1 MCGIAGFAGN
11 GSQDELRR
19 MTDAIAERGPDDEG
33 FYISDGI
40 GFGFRRLSIID
51 VTGGHQPL
59 TNEDGSVWVM
69 MNGEIYGYKSL
80 MEELR
85 SKGHRFKTQSDTEVI
100 VHAYEEWG
108 EACLEKLNGMF
119 AIALWDSR
127 SKRLIL
133 ARDRMG
139 KKPLYWTIKNQT
151 LWFASELKALLAAGV
166 VDREIDPVS
175 LGLYFR
181 TDMVPTPRSI
191 FKNVHKLEP
200 ATAMVWKDGHVEK
213 SWKFWEP
220 ALTPEEGRG
229 PHGALRP
236 APLPQR
242 QARGSDPLLS
252 PAMWEKGGP
261 QYRQNEGRI
270 EGFGAGEGLV
280 SELGKLIDVSVAERL
295 VSDVP
300 LGLFL
305 SGGLDSAVVA
315 ESAARQGGRM
325 KAFTIGFDDP
335 THDESAA
342 AKKVAQA
349 FGLEHYVDVLKPE
362 AAIAMIDEAAQLL
375 DEPLADASILPQLL
389 LSKFTRQQVT
399 VALSGDGG
407 DELLLGYA
415 HIPAHQLINHVPR
428 TTYNVQ
434 RFIKLLLRS
443 IPASDGYFSLGFKTQ
458 RFARGLGAPNPWARD
473 VRWRGAFDSSTLTSM
488 LLPEVAHAAD
498 IDYAERQLAERANEI
513 KNYELRIKNCQDVGR
528 LGRRT
533 WDDAFWRRWSW
544 AYLRTFLMDEVMVKV
559 DRAGMWFALES
570 RAPLLD
576 TRVVEFLLNV
586 PSQYKLGAWK
596 KKRLFK
602 ELLKG
607 KVPSDILNKPKHGFA
622 VPVGAWLN
630 GPLAERF
637 TALTE
642 PGRLHSQG
650 LFDPVAVK
658 RLADE
663 HRAGRIDRRKEMW
676 AMFMFQLWYDK
687 WAK

>member
-1 MCGIAGFAGN
+1 MCGIAGFVGVGAK
-11 GSQDELRR
+11 DELHR
-19 MTDAIAERGPDDEG
+19 MTDAIARRGPDDEG
-33 FYISDGI
+33 FFVADGV

-51 VTGGHQPL
+51 VAGGHQPL

-127 SKRLIL
+127 SKRLLL

-139 KKPLYWTIKNQT
+139 KKPLYWTIKKQT

-166 VDREIDPVS
+166 VDREMDPIS

-191 FKNVHKLEP
+191 FKNVQKLEP
-200 ATAMVWKDGHVEK
+200 ATAMIWKDGHVEK
-213 SWKFWEP
+213 SWMFWEP
-220 ALTPEEGRG
+220 ALTP
-229 PHGALRP
+229 ALSHR
-236 APLPQR
+236 
-242 QARGSDPLLS
+242 
-252 PAMWEKGGP
+252 M
-261 QYRQNEGRI
+261 
-270 EGFGAGEGLV
+270 GEGDANKLV
-280 SELGKLIDVSVAERL
+280 SELGKMIDVSVAERL

-415 HIPAHQLINHVPR
+415 HIPAHQLINTLSFLRRRESRVRMDPWVSVGLRPR
-428 TTYNVQ
+428 MTKEDGIVLK
-434 RFIKLLLRS
+434 RLLNRV
-443 IPASDGYFSLGFKTQ
+443 PASDGYFSLGFKTQ
-458 RFARGLGAPNPWARD
+458 RFARGLGAPSPWARD

-498 IDYAERQLAERANEI
+498 VDYAERQLAERANEI
-513 KNYELRIKNCQDVGR
+513 KNYELRIKNEEDAVR
-528 LGRRT
+528 LGRATR
-533 WDDAFWRRWSW
+533 DDVFWRQWSW